1 MLMDIPNIYTYK
13 NLKLLISIP
22 VVLMFIGIYFS
33 NFIPY
38 DTSLAG
44 GFSLSL
50 LTNQSVNT
58 AALANNLS
66 SALHVVNPEVM
77 QSPGGI
83 SITIPM
89 NKSLAEAESYLL
101 AFYSYK
107 SNYTAFNFNVTSISF
122 ALQREP
128 NNSTLLSQLA
138 FSSKMLNE
146 SLAGMVRSLNGELT
160 ALAPLIGSMSYNSS
174 NVENMSSVAQLA
186 YTKAGSAYEEK
197 VISVIK
203 PLVKFSSYSY
213 TFVTPTLSRFFL
225 SQVRLII
232 IVAFILVSIAVFF
245 IFRSFVPSLAIIF
258 GAGNDM
264 IIALGAMGLFKI
276 PLGIASLGGL
286 LMLIGYSID
295 TEILTSIRIL
305 KRHEGTPEERAYH
318 AMKTGLTMTTTA
330 IATFATLFVISL
342 IAYVPTFYEI
352 SGVVLFGLI
361 GDIFTTWFGN
371 ASIVLLYKKKKER
384 R

>member
-1 MLMDIPNIYTYK
+1 MDIPNIYTYK